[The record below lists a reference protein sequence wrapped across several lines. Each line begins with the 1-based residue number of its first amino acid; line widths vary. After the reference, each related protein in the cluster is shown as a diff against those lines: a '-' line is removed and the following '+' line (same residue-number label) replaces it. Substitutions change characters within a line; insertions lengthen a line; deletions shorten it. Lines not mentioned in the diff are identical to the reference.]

1 MFMLRH
7 ILHYKVEVSQR
18 EGKPSFR
25 CTIAAK
31 QRLTSNKPIE
41 KMLVRVRNEI
51 VNACNNL
58 DSIPLIFLNS
68 YLAFSF
74 SGRAEAKCSADS
86 E

>member
-51 VNACNNL
+51 VNACNIWI
-58 DSIPLIFLNS
+58 DILNS
-68 YLAFSF
+68 YLVISF